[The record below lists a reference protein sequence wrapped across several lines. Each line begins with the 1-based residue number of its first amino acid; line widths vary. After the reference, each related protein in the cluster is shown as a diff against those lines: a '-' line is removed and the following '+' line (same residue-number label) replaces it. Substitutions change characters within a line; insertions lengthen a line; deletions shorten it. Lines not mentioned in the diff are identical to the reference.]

1 MNASRRLILIAAV
14 LMAGIAARAQQDPM
28 YTMYMWNTL
37 SVNPGYAGSSDLFT
51 ITGLARQQWVGLD
64 GAPKTQTLTLH
75 SPLRNNALGVGFTA
89 VHDEVGPI
97 NNTLLFADFAYRVRV
112 TEGARLAFGLKAGV
126 DLFSADLA
134 SVPGTDASDP
144 LFQQNIGSSTKPN
157 FGFGVYYWSKK
168 GYLGISAPKLLQH
181 DLLGV
186 DVGTVTVNAIT
197 QKRHYFVTGG
207 YVFTL
212 SPAVKFRPSFLV
224 KAVDGAPL
232 SLDLT
237 ANFLLA
243 ERLWLGVAYRNE
255 DSMSGIIAY
264 NITEQLRAGYA
275 YDFTLTPLKTQ
286 QSGPV
291 RVTSISK

>member
-1 MNASRRLILIAAV
+1 M
-14 LMAGIAARAQQDPM
+14 
-28 YTMYMWNTL
+28 
-37 SVNPGYAGSSDLFT
+37 
-51 ITGLARQQWVGLD
+51 
-64 GAPKTQTLTLH
+64 
-75 SPLRNNALGVGFTA
+75 
-89 VHDEVGPI
+89 
-97 NNTLLFADFAYRVRV
+97 
-112 TEGARLAFGLKAGV
+112 
-126 DLFSADLA
+126 
-134 SVPGTDASDP
+134 
-144 LFQQNIGSSTKPN
+144 
-157 FGFGVYYWSKK
+157 
-168 GYLGISAPKLLQH
+168 
-181 DLLGV
+181 
-186 DVGTVTVNAIT
+186 NAIT

-286 QSGPV
+286 QSGTHELMLQYDLRFNKEKTLSP
-291 RVTSISK
+291 RYF